1 MSRLLWLF
9 NRNKIIDKIKKNINY
24 EKIKTFVD
32 RSEYEQ
38 CRKVIK
44 DMEIKLEELTPKQYK
59 KSKELIRELL
69 TDNNSFYLIKQ
80 DFLRRILDN
89 SKLTGKE
96 IEFKITKQNSIIFE
110 FSKED
115 ILEFSYNKN
124 FIIEKSSIKGNISDK
139 SNTNNGEDF
148 KIPTGISDSIKFNKD
163 LEILV
168 RLFYF
173 NKYWTEKENEAF
185 KELKKEENS
194 EKVYLIHNS
203 WMKEYKSYF
212 DYQFIENYLKN
223 KKEYSNIYQLKQ

>member
-1 MSRLLWLF
+1 MSANKVLSSNQLKIFNICEALYKNELF
-9 NRNKIIDKIKKNINY
+9 YKAFLKDQDYYGYLIENKIIDKIKKNINY

-148 KIPTGISDSIKFNKD
+148 KIPTGISDSIKFKQ
-163 LEILV
+163 
-168 RLFYF
+168 
-173 NKYWTEKENEAF
+173 
-185 KELKKEENS
+185 KK
-194 EKVYLIHNS
+194 
-203 WMKEYKSYF
+203 F
-212 DYQFIENYLKN
+212 
-223 KKEYSNIYQLKQ
+223 

>member
-1 MSRLLWLF
+1 
-9 NRNKIIDKIKKNINY
+9 
-24 EKIKTFVD
+24 
-32 RSEYEQ
+32 
-38 CRKVIK
+38 
-44 DMEIKLEELTPKQYK
+44 MEIKLEELTPKQYK

-69 TDNNSFYLIKQ
+69 TDNKSFYLIKQ

-148 KIPTGISDSIKFNKD
+148 KIPTGISDNIKFNKD

-168 RLFYF
+168 RIF
-173 NKYWTEKENEAF
+173 
-185 KELKKEENS
+185 
-194 EKVYLIHNS
+194 
-203 WMKEYKSYF
+203 
-212 DYQFIENYLKN
+212 
-223 KKEYSNIYQLKQ
+223 

>member
-38 CRKVIK
+38 CKKVIK

-148 KIPTGISDSIKFNKD
+148 KIPTGISDSIKFKQ
-163 LEILV
+163 
-168 RLFYF
+168 
-173 NKYWTEKENEAF
+173 
-185 KELKKEENS
+185 KK
-194 EKVYLIHNS
+194 
-203 WMKEYKSYF
+203 F
-212 DYQFIENYLKN
+212 
-223 KKEYSNIYQLKQ
+223 

>member
-1 MSRLLWLF
+1 
-9 NRNKIIDKIKKNINY
+9 
-24 EKIKTFVD
+24 
-32 RSEYEQ
+32 
-38 CRKVIK
+38 
-44 DMEIKLEELTPKQYK
+44 MEIKLEELTPKQYK

-69 TDNNSFYLIKQ
+69 TDNKSFYLIKQ

-89 SKLTGKE
+89 SKLTAKE

-148 KIPTGISDSIKFNKD
+148 KIPTGISDNIKFNKD

-168 RLFYF
+168 RIFYF
-173 NKYWTEKENEAF
+173 NKYLTERENETF

-194 EKVYLIHNS
+194 ETVYLIHNS
-203 WMKEYKSYF
+203 WVEEYKSFF
-212 DYQFIENYLKN
+212 DYQYLENYLKN
-223 KKEYSNIYQLKQ
+223 KKEYSNTFVKNNYYLSNETINIIIRSLPVDYII

>member
-1 MSRLLWLF
+1 
-9 NRNKIIDKIKKNINY
+9 
-24 EKIKTFVD
+24 
-32 RSEYEQ
+32 
-38 CRKVIK
+38 
-44 DMEIKLEELTPKQYK
+44 MEIKLEELTPKQYK

-69 TDNNSFYLIKQ
+69 TDNKSFYLIKQ

-148 KIPTGISDSIKFNKD
+148 KIPTGISDSIKFKQ
-163 LEILV
+163 
-168 RLFYF
+168 
-173 NKYWTEKENEAF
+173 
-185 KELKKEENS
+185 KK
-194 EKVYLIHNS
+194 
-203 WMKEYKSYF
+203 F
-212 DYQFIENYLKN
+212 
-223 KKEYSNIYQLKQ
+223 